1 MRQLQRRSQV
11 NLEYQA
17 KQERWKEMRRTIRR
31 TIEQY
36 PDWTNAQISRQMK
49 CSDRLVSKVRRSVKR
64 PLDKVNQEKRRQTLV
79 RLAVGYQNMGMS
91 VGEIASEFT
100 RMKIPTVDLK
110 KLTWTT
116 RVVKALV
123 ENGRAP
129 NQFTDFGAIALQS
142 GESENSTTIQ

>member
-31 TIEQY
+31 TIEQH
-36 PDWTNAQISRQMK
+36 PSWTNAQISRQMK
-49 CSDRLVSKVRRSVKR
+49 CSDRLVSKVRRSAKR

-129 NQFTDFGAIALQS
+129 KSVN
-142 GESENSTTIQ
+142 